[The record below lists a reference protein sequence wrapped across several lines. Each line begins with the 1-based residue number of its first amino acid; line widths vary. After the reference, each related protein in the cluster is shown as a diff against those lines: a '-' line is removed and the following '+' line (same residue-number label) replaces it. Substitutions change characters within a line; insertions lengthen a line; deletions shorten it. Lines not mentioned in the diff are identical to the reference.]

1 MQVNAGNIKAILPE
15 LFHENLNWG
24 KGILCQALLKAQAAS
39 PTFTPVFAALVA
51 VINSKLPEIGRLLCE
66 RLLQQFVRAYKRSDK
81 PVCAAALRFIAHA
94 TNQHFLNEVTAL
106 EILILLLNKPTD
118 DGVELTIGFIKE
130 VGAELDTLTR
140 SALHEVFG
148 RLREI
153 LQDGAV
159 TKKTQFQIEGLLA
172 IRKAGFE
179 SQGFVAVKPELDL
192 IEEEDQIEHEV
203 PLHSIFLSIILSNC
217 KHGWPSSAP
226 VLHPFYG

>member
-118 DGVELTIGFIKE
+118 DGVELTIC
-130 VGAELDTLTR
+130 LLYTSPSPRDRTR
-140 SALHEVFG
+140 S
-148 RLREI
+148 RM
-153 LQDGAV
+153 
-159 TKKTQFQIEGLLA
+159 
-172 IRKAGFE
+172 
-179 SQGFVAVKPELDL
+179 
-192 IEEEDQIEHEV
+192 
-203 PLHSIFLSIILSNC
+203 
-217 KHGWPSSAP
+217 PSSA
-226 VLHPFYG
+226 